1 MQMNISEQSRALCIL
16 FMEPNFQ
23 TNLEVLE
30 FEKNVPKLEP

>member
-1 MQMNISEQSRALCIL
+1 MYSFNGSE
-16 FMEPNFQ
+16 PGFQ